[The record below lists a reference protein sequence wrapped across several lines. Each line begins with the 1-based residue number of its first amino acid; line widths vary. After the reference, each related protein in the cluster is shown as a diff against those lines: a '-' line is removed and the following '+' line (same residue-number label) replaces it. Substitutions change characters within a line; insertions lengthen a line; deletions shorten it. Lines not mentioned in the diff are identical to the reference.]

1 MSDPVIVDD
10 LRVPTFS
17 PEVEEMRSFMAAMAN
32 DCPLDAEVL
41 HAKARAETGL
51 HDFGPD
57 DYRERLG
64 VLLTAVADIGGLHEP
79 GIVNFHLTALQLLK
93 NRLLLTD
100 LLSRHPQIHDIE
112 LEPPVIIAGLPRTG
126 TTHLHNLLAA
136 GPTFRVLRYWESLE
150 PFPWPPRPVS
160 SRTPAGTGPTWPS
173 AS

>member
-10 LRVPTFS
+10 LHVPTFS
-17 PEVEEMRSFMAAMAN
+17 PEVEEMRGFMAAMAN

-64 VLLTAVADIGGLHEP
+64 VLLTAVADIGGC
-79 GIVNFHLTALQLLK
+79 
-93 NRLLLTD
+93 
-100 LLSRHPQIHDIE
+100 
-112 LEPPVIIAGLPRTG
+112 TG
-126 TTHLHNLLAA
+126 
-136 GPTFRVLRYWESLE
+136 R
-150 PFPWPPRPVS
+150 
-160 SRTPAGTGPTWPS
+160 